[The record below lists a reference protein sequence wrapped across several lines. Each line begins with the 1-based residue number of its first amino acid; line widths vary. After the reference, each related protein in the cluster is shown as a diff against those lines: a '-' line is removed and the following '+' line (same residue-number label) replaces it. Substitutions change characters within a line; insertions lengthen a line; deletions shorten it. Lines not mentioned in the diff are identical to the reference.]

1 LSFKKNKSLVQMKR
15 IVEYR
20 KLLGTERATTLNEM
34 KSIYRKFMKEF
45 HPDKFVNDEDA
56 KLAAEEKSKHIIEAY
71 HFLVSISPET
81 AANNKDAYTESI
93 SNNIV
98 TDFQWKGQILRLD
111 FSDGNSYEYFGV
123 SKEVY
128 SKLCQSDSQ
137 ARFARRKICTVFT
150 YRNVSQ
156 QPVVA

>member
-1 LSFKKNKSLVQMKR
+1 MKR
-15 IVEYR
+15 VVEFR
-20 KLLGTERATTLNEM
+20 KLLGTERATSLNDM
-34 KSIYRKFMKEF
+34 KAIYRKFMKEF
-45 HPDKFVNDEDA
+45 HPDKFVNDEEG
-56 KLAAEEKSKHIIEAY
+56 KLAAEEKSKAIIEAY

-81 AANNKDAYTESI
+81 AKNNLEAYTESI

-98 TDFQWKGQILRLD
+98 TDFHYKGQVLRLD

-123 SKEVY
+123 SKDVY
-128 SKLCQSDSQ
+128 TKLCQSDSP

>member
-1 LSFKKNKSLVQMKR
+1 MKR
-15 IVEYR
+15 VVEFR
-20 KLLGTERATTLNEM
+20 KLLGTERATSLNDM

-45 HPDKFVNDEDA
+45 HPDKFVNDEA
-56 KLAAEEKSKHIIEAY
+56 GKLAAEEKSKAIIEAY

-81 AANNKDAYTESI
+81 AKNNLETYTESI
-93 SNNIV
+93 SNNII
-98 TDFQWKGQILRLD
+98 TDFHYKGQILRLD

-123 SKEVY
+123 SKDVY
-128 SKLCQSDSQ
+128 TKLCQSDST

-150 YRNVSQ
+150 YRNVTQ

>member
-1 LSFKKNKSLVQMKR
+1 MKR
-15 IVEYR
+15 VVEFR
-20 KLLGTERATTLNEM
+20 KLLGTERATSLNDM

-45 HPDKFVNDEDA
+45 HPDKFVNDEEG
-56 KLAAEEKSKHIIEAY
+56 KLVAEEKSKAIIEAY

-81 AANNKDAYTESI
+81 AKNNLETYTESI
-93 SNNIV
+93 SNNII
-98 TDFQWKGQILRLD
+98 TDFHYKGQILRLD

-123 SKEVY
+123 SKDVY
-128 SKLCQSDSQ
+128 TKLCQSDST

-150 YRNVSQ
+150 YRNVTQ

>member
-1 LSFKKNKSLVQMKR
+1 MKR
-15 IVEYR
+15 VVEFR
-20 KLLGTERATTLNEM
+20 KLLGTERATSLSDM

-45 HPDKFVNDEDA
+45 HPDKFVNDEA
-56 KLAAEEKSKHIIEAY
+56 GKLAAEEKSKAIIEAY

-81 AANNKDAYTESI
+81 AKNNLETYTESI
-93 SNNIV
+93 SNNII
-98 TDFQWKGQILRLD
+98 TDFHYKGQVLRLD

-123 SKEVY
+123 SKDVY
-128 SKLCQSDSQ
+128 TKLCQSDST

-150 YRNVSQ
+150 YRNVTQ

>member
-1 LSFKKNKSLVQMKR
+1 MKR
-15 IVEYR
+15 VVEFR
-20 KLLGTERATTLNEM
+20 KLLGTERATSLNDM

-45 HPDKFVNDEDA
+45 HPDKFVNDEA
-56 KLAAEEKSKHIIEAY
+56 GKLAAEEKSKKIIEAY

-81 AANNKDAYTESI
+81 AKNNLVEYTESI
-93 SNNIV
+93 SNNII
-98 TDFQWKGQILRLD
+98 TDFHYKGQILRLD

-123 SKEVY
+123 SKDVY
-128 SKLCQSDSQ
+128 TKLCQSDST

-150 YRNVSQ
+150 YRNVTQ